1 MPKTNLC
8 RSDEQQRLEQ
18 VKQNIRVAIVSQ
30 EEVRGI
36 SRRDTVL
43 HSGMSPSNFYK
54 AWKSP
59 ELFRVRDLHNIYEY
73 LRVPED
79 NRQYV

>member
-1 MPKTNLC
+1 MPKSNLC
-8 RSDEQQRLEQ
+8 RSDDQQRLEQ

-30 EEVRGI
+30 EERRGI
-36 SRRDTVL
+36 SRHDTVL
-43 HSGMSPSNFYK
+43 HSGMSASNFYK

-73 LRVPED
+73 LKVPEAE
-79 NRQYV
+79 RQFI